1 MPQLACSLVRP
12 PANLP
17 GSDGGKLAQHL
28 FFCMSVSTAIALALV
43 FVSARMGEVWGGRKR
58 KSEKERSELQARAG
72 LNLHGCA
79 PQLAML
85 QQLILQKL
93 LLHTHTHNSCNERYY
108 DQIGEVYVCS
118 SKGPR
123 TTRMFS
129 L

>member
-72 LNLHGCA
+72 LNLHGLE
-79 PQLAML
+79 LARL
-85 QQLILQKL
+85 RSATRNAATADFAKAAFAYT
-93 LLHTHTHNSCNERYY
+93 HTHTHNSCNERYY
-108 DQIGEVYVCS
+108 DQLGEV
-118 SKGPR
+118 
-123 TTRMFS
+123 
-129 L
+129 